1 MFNREIF
8 RKTAMDKLSTPDDLD
23 ELLQVNSKFSWLF
36 LVSMLCLI
44 LGGGT
49 WGIFGKIVNRISM
62 VGSVQQINPPQPIIA
77 TESGLI
83 DSVFYLPGDRIVKGQ
98 PIAKYTADN
107 QGYSKTIS
115 SLTSG
120 EVIELNIKN
129 GDLLTSGKVV
139 AKIQGNQK
147 ETNPKRIFSFFVTD
161 KLVGDLLIGQEVNV
175 LVKGFK
181 SESVELKTRIG
192 YISKI
197 PASVES
203 IEASIPSKAMAEQM
217 KAGNYYLVRTEGVPL
232 LSKNKKDEVFE
243 PEDLNGKIVIGE
255 AIISQYS
262 PLAYLFSPSK

>member
-23 ELLQVNSKFSWLF
+23 ELLQVNSTFSWLF

-49 WGIFGKIVNRISM
+49 WGIFGKIVNRITM
-62 VGSVQQINPPQPIIA
+62 VGSVQQVNPPQPIIA

-98 PIAKYTADN
+98 PIAKYIADN
-107 QGYSKTIS
+107 QGYSKNIF

-161 KLVGDLLIGQEVNV
+161 KLVGDLSIGQEVNV
-175 LVKGFK
+175 LIKGLK
-181 SESVELKTRIG
+181 SESVKLNTRIKNIG
-192 YISKI
+192 KI
-197 PASVES
+197 PASDES
-203 IEASIPSKAMAEQM
+203 IDSSIPNKAMAEQM
-217 KAGNYYLVRTEGVPL
+217 KTGIYYLVRTEGVPL

-255 AIISQYS
+255 AIISQHS